1 MGSRIKFGRVLALK
15 KDGKFTV
22 GAPYLSEASVEAEVL
37 EQLRGEKLIV
47 YKMKPKKHYRR
58 KNGHRCGGGLFFC
71 AGGIADCQPLLKGA
85 C

>member
-22 GAPYLSEASVEAEVL
+22 GGPYLAEAQVEAEVVD
-37 EQLRGEKLIV
+37 ELRAPKVIV

-58 KNGHRCGGGLFFC
+58 KRGHR
-71 AGGIADCQPLLKGA
+71 
-85 C
+85 